1 MLDQTPPPKKIRLFE
16 PFVSAVQNMV
26 AQEAPYLAHQLE
38 ECRGLSLEALEQE
51 HTDHRILWRQANEEL
66 EHRLPML
73 DVQERAALQCLLA
86 RDLNY
91 LFQLYL
97 ALVMSKTPTVTPLV
111 DLPHRRKK
119 K

>member
-1 MLDQTPPPKKIRLFE
+1 MLEQTPPPKKIRLFE
-16 PFVSAVQNMV
+16 PFVIAVKNRIAHEV
-26 AQEAPYLAHQLE
+26 HYLSHQLE
-38 ECRGLSLEALEQE
+38 QCRELSLEALEQE
-51 HTDHRILWRQANEEL
+51 HADHRTLWRQANDEL

-73 DVQERAALQCLLA
+73 DAKERAAVQCLLA

-97 ALVMSKTPTVTPLV
+97 ALVMSKTPKVTPLA